1 VIGLFLRFVQAGIS
15 LRGASRVLAL
25 IIEALG
31 LPFDAPHWTTGRL
44 WLLRFGLAQL
54 NAHKTKASDWVWM
67 IDHSVQIGPQKVLLI
82 IGIRQEALPER
93 GQSLRLEDMELI
105 VLESMESSTREDVAD
120 RLMEAA
126 NRTCVPRAIVNDQGS
141 DLTGGVE
148 IFQKTHT
155 KTLAIHDTKHKA
167 ACLLKARLERNP
179 RWQSFATRVGQA
191 RCAIQQT
198 EQAPLVPPGPR
209 PKSRFMNLGPQL
221 KWATKVLAVVDH
233 PPASVLAKTTP
244 ARLEEKLGW
253 VREYREELTEW
264 AQWQTIVDETNALV
278 ASHGLDETTVTV
290 LKQQLKKR
298 LPPKQRTA
306 GSRQL
311 VKDLTKFVGEQAS
324 QVPKGERLPGSTEV
338 LESCFG
344 KYKALEK
351 HHAKSGFTSL
361 LLGIGALIG
370 KVTTEAV
377 GSAMRAIPAQDVRD
391 WCEEHLGKTFFAQRR
406 AAFATQ
412 ASAQQ
417 K

>member
-1 VIGLFLRFVQAGIS
+1 M
-15 LRGASRVLAL
+15 LAL
-25 IIEALG
+25 IVEAFG

-44 WLLRFGLAQL
+44 WLLRFGLARL
-54 NAHKTKASDWVWM
+54 NATKTKASDWVWM
-67 IDHSVQIGPQKVLLI
+67 IDHSVQIGSQKVLLI
-82 IGIRQEALPER
+82 IAIRQEALPQP

-105 VLESMESSTREDVAD
+105 ALEMMVSSTREEVAN
-120 RLMEAA
+120 RLIEAA
-126 NRTCVPRAIVNDQGS
+126 HRTSVPRAILNDQGS

-148 IFQKTHT
+148 IFRKTHPE
-155 KTLAIHDTKHKA
+155 TLAILDTKHKA

-179 RWQSFATRVGQA
+179 RWQSFVTRVGQT

-198 EQAPLVPPGPR
+198 EAAPLVPPGPR

-233 PPASVLAKTTP
+233 PPASVLAKTTST
-244 ARLEEKLGW
+244 RLEEKLGW
-253 VREYREELTEW
+253 LREYREELTEW
-264 AQWQTIVDETNALV
+264 GQWQTIVEETNAFV
-278 ASHGLDETTVTV
+278 ANHGLDETTVTELV
-290 LKQQLKKR
+290 QRLEQR
-298 LPPKQRTA
+298 LPPNQRT
-306 GSRQL
+306 GESQQL
-311 VKDLTKFVGEQAS
+311 VEDLTKFVGEQAS

-344 KYKALEK
+344 KFKALEK

-370 KVTTEAV
+370 KMRTETVA
-377 GSAMRAIPAQDVRD
+377 SAMRAIPTQEVRD
-391 WCEEHLGKTFFAQRR
+391 WCDEALGETFYTQRR
-406 AAFATQ
+406 AAFATA

>member
-1 VIGLFLRFVQAGIS
+1 VIELFLRFVQVGIS
-15 LRGASRVLAL
+15 LRGASRVLTL
-25 IIEALG
+25 IFEAFG

-44 WLLRFGLAQL
+44 WLLRFGLARL
-54 NAHKTKASDWVWM
+54 NANKSKASDWVWM
-67 IDHSVQIGPQKVLLI
+67 LDHSVQIGPQKVLLI
-82 IGIRQEALPER
+82 IGIRQQALPQR

-105 VLESMESSTREDVAD
+105 ALEAMESSTREDVAV

-126 NRTCVPRAIVNDQGS
+126 HRTSVPRAIVNDQGS

-148 IFQKTHT
+148 LFRQTYPE
-155 KTLAIHDTKHKA
+155 TLAILDTKHKA

-179 RWQSFATRVGQA
+179 RWQSFATRVGQT

-233 PPASVLAKTTP
+233 PPTSVLAKTTP

-253 VREYREELTEW
+253 LRAYREELAEW
-264 AQWQTIVDETNALV
+264 GQWQTIVDETNAHV
-278 ASHGLDETTVTV
+278 ARHGLDATTVTV
-290 LKQQLKKR
+290 LNQELEKR
-298 LPPKQRTA
+298 LPSEQRTA
-306 GSRQL
+306 GGRQL
-311 VKDLTKFVGEQAS
+311 VEDLTKFVGDQAS
-324 QVPKGERLPGSTEV
+324 KVPKGERLPGSTEV

-344 KYKALEK
+344 KFKALEK

-370 KVTTEAV
+370 KMTTETIE
-377 GSAMRAIPAQDVRD
+377 SAMRAIPAQDVRD
-391 WCEEHLGKTFFAQRR
+391 WCEEHLGKTFYGQRR